1 MGDQVVADGLQ
12 GRGIIIARKGR
23 RLTIQFRNGLT
34 LSRDQMFVHPIASYY
49 KSRYGSMAAGG
60 AGSGC
65 NPEVGKCGR
74 PPIGETKQNITKVGI
89 EKADSI
95 DVQELARN
103 WYGLGKSQ
111 AAKDASRMAELMTE
125 HPSYDTYLARSANGA
140 RVLGAIQLSNTKGSG
155 SIWVEYLATHPRVI
169 DKEIQAKG
177 IGTQLMIE
185 AAYVAAQK
193 GSGLKLVALEEKGYK
208 ASPFYEKLGMHRKGT
223 EDPIYSWSKDE
234 AKAFAAQRM
243 GLGMMHSMSNEEIA
257 KRIRAA
263 IAEEENTAP
272 LACRKKRQ
280 MSAGGPGSG
289 CKGQNCGR
297 PKAAELTK
305 DTPSDTGYL
314 YHATNE
320 ERAQDIAKDK
330 LRTHKPWERTDQ
342 SSWPDGSTEKRSYFS
357 KDAGVTWQFSPEE
370 GKPVVLRV
378 KDTAGEFN
386 RESTGDIY
394 TKKPIDSSKLEMLS
408 EDGKWYPLKNF
419 FEKDLEADA
428 GGEPDVGNYSH
439 SHMEPGVFI
448 YQPPS
453 LRNKR
458 RVPTDDPMEKDDK
471 YLDVTKR
478 KAKDTQR
485 QRDELLKHD
494 APAGNPPLIPAR
506 TTLLAPHMGIY
517 QPLLASR
524 VIQRPARVIGAKAT
538 KISYQGRK

>member
-74 PPIGETKQNITKVGI
+74 PLIGETKQNITKVGI

-169 DKEIQAKG
+169 DKEIPAKG

-223 EDPIYSWSKDE
+223 EDPIYSWSRDE
-234 AKAFAAQRM
+234 TKAFAAQRM
-243 GLGMMHSMSNEEIA
+243 GLGMMHSMSNEEVA

-272 LACRKKRQ
+272 LACRKDKKLEAFGLKMKKPHFGR
-280 MSAGGPGSG
+280 MPNPSFHHS
-289 CKGQNCGR
+289 KGKHGHF
-297 PKAAELTK
+297 KTS
-305 DTPSDTGYL
+305 PSL
-314 YHATNE
+314 SPAVHWQKLE
-320 ERAQDIAKDK
+320 AKK
-330 LRTHKPWERTDQ
+330 K
-342 SSWPDGSTEKRSYFS
+342 S
-357 KDAGVTWQFSPEE
+357 KD
-370 GKPVVLRV
+370 
-378 KDTAGEFN
+378 
-386 RESTGDIY
+386 
-394 TKKPIDSSKLEMLS
+394 
-408 EDGKWYPLKNF
+408 
-419 FEKDLEADA
+419 DLEADA